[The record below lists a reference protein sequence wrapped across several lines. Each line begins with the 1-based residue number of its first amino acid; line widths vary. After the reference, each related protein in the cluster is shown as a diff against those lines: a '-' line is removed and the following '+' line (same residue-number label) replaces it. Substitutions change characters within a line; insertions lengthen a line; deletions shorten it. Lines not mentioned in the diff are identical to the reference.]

1 MRWKIT
7 LAYDGTNYGGWQRQ
21 NNALTVQEVLEVCLS
36 KVCRQ
41 PIYLAG
47 CGRTDSGV
55 HASYYVAHF
64 DTPTEELVAN
74 NKDSLSHDQVIF
86 RINKLL
92 PPDISVFQ
100 IDSVEDT
107 FHSRFSARKRMYQY
121 HIRYKKSAFH
131 PKYAWWYQPHLDVEA
146 MNKASQLLLGDNN
159 FAAFC
164 KGEIPRNNPNCI
176 VYFAQWE
183 KTHEEI
189 IFTIQAS
196 RFLRNMVRSLVKA
209 LVEVGT
215 HKITVE
221 EFKAIFDSGIGRN
234 EIGRSVPPN
243 GLFLCDV
250 QY

>member
-21 NNALTVQEVLEVCLS
+21 NNATTVQEVLEASLS

-64 DTPTEELVAN
+64 DTPSTDLVAN
-74 NKDSLSHDQVIF
+74 NKDNLDNDQVIF

-92 PPDISVFQ
+92 PSDISVFS
-100 IDSVEDT
+100 IEATTDE
-107 FHSRFSARKRMYQY
+107 FHSRFTARKRTYQY

-131 PKYAWWYQPHLDVEA
+131 PKYAWWYQPNLDVEA
-146 MNKASQLLLGDNN
+146 MNEASKLILGDNN

-164 KGEIPRNNPNCI
+164 KGEIPRNNPNCVVFQAEWI
-176 VYFAQWE
+176 
-183 KTHEEI
+183 KTTEEI
-189 IFTIQAS
+189 IFTIQAN

-215 HKITVE
+215 HKITVQD
-221 EFKAIFDSGIGRN
+221 FKDILDSGVGRN

-243 GLFLCDV
+243 GLFLCNV
-250 QY
+250 EY